1 VGIYDTL
8 EGGSA
13 FSFGDSAPPQAP
25 ENPAA
30 PPPALDQGLGAAA
43 AITISPAARAVA
55 RKVLTAFEEMA
66 AAARREGRSFSE
78 EERAAILNDL
88 LRVQLP
94 GLAIRDEEAKAALA
108 EAVGGLFGIERFLDD
123 PDVSDVLVNAHDR
136 IFVERKGKL
145 EQVTE
150 PLLASADEFRLLIDR
165 IIARCPE
172 RAGLTRETPR
182 FDSRFVHQAPYGP
195 ANVRVNATDSS
206 VSVSEE
212 PTLSLRKPTESG
224 FDKLEPWT
232 QGDEPPLS
240 PSAAYFLREAF
251 RRRASVLI
259 VGGTGSGK
267 TSLLKGLLRSIAD
280 LDERVV
286 VIEEANELDLSEEID
301 DYVGLVANQNIEL
314 GDLVRN
320 AMRMRPDRIV
330 VGECREAEEVMGFL
344 RAVNTG
350 HPGSITTVHATSAR
364 DGLQAL
370 LTLGGSATKSK
381 TSVDHIGSLI
391 ARGLDIVV
399 FLNAQYRRDA
409 DGSRRRVRRVL
420 EIFAVGDFSPR
431 DGVPDFEMVPIFLR
445 AAEGAHASVEFDLPL
460 ASKGYGAL
468 ADRGAHIADRM
479 RSAGVGDEELRSWLD
494 PRTSLPPVEPV

>member
-1 VGIYDTL
+1 MGIYD
-8 EGGSA
+8 SVDAAPA
-13 FSFGDSAPPQAP
+13 FSFGDTSPVVPPP
-25 ENPAA
+25 PTPAA
-30 PPPALDQGLGAAA
+30 APLEQGLGAKKAM
-43 AITISPAARAVA
+43 TISPEARAIA
-55 RKVLTAFEEMA
+55 RKVLTTYEEMN

-78 EERAAILNDL
+78 EDRASILGDL

-94 GLAIRDEEAKAALA
+94 SSSIGAEEAQAALD

-136 IFVERKGKL
+136 IFVERKGRL

-165 IIARCPE
+165 VIARCPE

-206 VSVSEE
+206 VSVNEE

-267 TSLLKGLLRSIAD
+267 TSLLKGLLRSISD

-330 VGECREAEEVMGFL
+330 VGECREADEVMGFL

-350 HPGSITTVHATSAR
+350 HPGSITTVHATSAK
-364 DGLQAL
+364 DGLQAM
-370 LTLGGSATKSK
+370 LTLGGSSTKSK
-381 TSVDHIGSLI
+381 TSVDHIASLI
-391 ARGLDIVV
+391 ARGLDLVV
-399 FLNAQYRRDA
+399 YLSAQYRRGE
-409 DGSRRRVRRVL
+409 DGRRMRVRRVL
-420 EIFAVGDFSPR
+420 EIFAVGDFNPR
-431 DGVPDFEMVPIFLR
+431 DGVPEFEMVPLFLR
-445 AAEGAHASVEFDLPL
+445 AKEGPHSSVEFDLPML
-460 ASKGYGAL
+460 SKGYGAL

-479 RSAGVGDEELRSWLD
+479 KSAGVSDEELRSWLD
-494 PRTSLPPVEPV
+494 PRDTLPPVEPV